1 MIRLDSALR
10 AGCIVENMES
20 RDTLQL
26 IRIGEFAQLGG
37 VSIKALRLYAELG
50 LLLPAVVKPES
61 RYRLYSRSQ
70 LPRLHRILLLKNAGF
85 ALAEIGAQ
93 LSHRDEMTLTKIRV
107 RLLDRAE
114 EIQRQLGWV
123 DAELRAAARVVVKRI
138 PKLEVWSARQWID
151 SYDQADV
158 LLQELGRQVPEPSR
172 LVSGAMWHDCGQR
185 TGRIDCEVFWV
196 FHRAARGRAPK
207 EIGPVTVASILHE
220 GDESAIG
227 SSYEAVD
234 RWIRENRVHLAGPK
248 REIYLSRSLTEIQFP
263 IGK

>member
-1 MIRLDSALR
+1 
-10 AGCIVENMES
+10 MES
-20 RDTLQL
+20 RDASQL
-26 IRIGEFAQLGG
+26 IWIGEFARLGG

-50 LLLPAVVKPES
+50 LLPPAVVRPQS

-85 ALAEIGAQ
+85 ALAEIGGQ
-93 LSHRDEMTLTKIRV
+93 LSHRDEATLAKIRA

-123 DAELRAAARVVVKRI
+123 DAELRAAARVVVKRV
-138 PKLEVWSARQWID
+138 PKLEVWSQRQWID

-158 LLQELGRQVPEPSR
+158 LLEELGGQVPEPAR
-172 LVSGAMWHDCGQR
+172 LVSGAIWHDCGQR
-185 TGRIDCEVFWV
+185 SGRIDCEVFWV
-196 FHRAARGRAPK
+196 FHRVVRGEASN
-207 EIGPVTVASILHE
+207 EFGPVTVASILHE

-234 RWIRENRVHLAGPK
+234 RWIRENRFHVAGPK
-248 REIYLSRSLTEIQFP
+248 REIYLGGSLTEIQIP